1 METRRPLLAITMGDP
16 AGVGPEVVAQALDR
30 ADVREVCRPLVVG
43 DARCME
49 DATRVVGTRRSV
61 RAVRAPSEMET
72 DDSLEVLDLANLD
85 VAKTVR
91 GQVSPEAGR
100 AAYEYVRHAVQ
111 LALSGETVGV
121 VTAPINKE
129 ALHAAGLPYAGHT
142 EILAEQ
148 CGAKG
153 VAMLLVSG
161 QLRVSHVSTH
171 VSLRRAVGQV
181 TVERILR
188 VAHLTHAALERM
200 GLAAP
205 RIAVAGLNPHAG
217 ERGLFGNEEQD
228 VITPAVET
236 AQALGCDVVGPYS
249 PDSVFL
255 RASQGEFDA
264 VIAMY
269 HDQGHI
275 PVKLL
280 GFHEGVNVTLGLPIV
295 RTSVDHGTA
304 FDIAGMGRAD
314 ERSMV
319 AALRLAAQ
327 MARD

>member
-16 AGVGPEVVAQALDR
+16 AGVGPEVVAKALDR

-153 VAMLLVSG
+153 VAMLLVIRSVARQPREHARFATPCRRPGHRGAYFASSAPDSRRPGANGAGCPSHRRGRAKPPRGRARPIWKRGARCHHSG
-161 QLRVSHVSTH
+161 GGNRSSAG
-171 VSLRRAVGQV
+171 LRRRRA
-181 TVERILR
+181 ILARQCLPARQPRR
-188 VAHLTHAALERM
+188 V
-200 GLAAP
+200 
-205 RIAVAGLNPHAG
+205 
-217 ERGLFGNEEQD
+217 
-228 VITPAVET
+228 
-236 AQALGCDVVGPYS
+236 
-249 PDSVFL
+249 
-255 RASQGEFDA
+255 
-264 VIAMY
+264 
-269 HDQGHI
+269 
-275 PVKLL
+275 
-280 GFHEGVNVTLGLPIV
+280 
-295 RTSVDHGTA
+295 
-304 FDIAGMGRAD
+304 
-314 ERSMV
+314 
-319 AALRLAAQ
+319 
-327 MARD
+327 